1 MDGVRDLG
9 VTRGVGRVL
18 GLWILEKVSEMERNQ
33 IGQFVNLTDILGII
47 GINHH
52 LFLLLIV

>member
-33 IGQFVNLTDILGII
+33 FGQVFIPFNLTDLLGCIEYWA
-47 GINHH
+47 
-52 LFLLLIV
+52 